1 MSCCD
6 SSPVIPDINDV
17 DIPCGREKDSGPHAM
32 SNFDTNSD
40 TDTDQDDRCRMVHAR
55 KKAPKKINQEA
66 VPDQGDVEI
75 CGLIRGVLTNKVL
88 KADKGLHP
96 LVEFAGFTESSEAYK
111 VILTILTRNINSES
125 IFLESV
131 CCWKRLTT
139 KTGGDVRARHGPITK
154 KGYTALL
161 KGLQQ
166 HSKNAVIAEAGVSL
180 IRALVSTGNEDTI
193 QLLVECEDYA
203 ITRVAI
209 DLMRLH
215 IDNVKLQVNAC
226 NIVHEI
232 AHFDLDPMC
241 NSSFWEAGACNRVI
255 EAMGKH
261 NKNNKMQVAG
271 CAAIGHLF
279 CRQWEDSDEGD
290 LLCLYKPLTNLIVGA
305 VECFPGK
312 KRSKN
317 DQVHRFAISALG
329 NMMAAITFHWSTK
342 DCGQVMPSAVAEF
355 EYMMEKGVVKMTV
368 DAIQYLPYHH
378 GVQRHGVRVLDIALE
393 TGHVDD
399 SQFDSITAAII
410 EATLRFGVKEPAS
423 HDTDHFQ
430 MVDYACMA
438 LAYMSSKT
446 DGVMSSSVRHDDVK
460 KIIERSLE
468 SSFVPVKVSAIK
480 LACRADYTSDDIDRL
495 VKDVGDVHLDDPRVQ
510 EVIQA
515 YIDSKTKVKVS
526 GGYICILLFL
536 QFRSGFDIEY
546 IYVSL

>member
-1 MSCCD
+1 MSRCD

-17 DIPCGREKDSGPHAM
+17 DLPCGRKKDSDPHEMFNSDA
-32 SNFDTNSD
+32 NSD
-40 TDTDQDDRCRMVHAR
+40 TDTDQDDQRRMVHAR
-55 KKAPKKINQEA
+55 KKAPEKINHET

-96 LVEFAGFTESSEAYK
+96 LVEFAGFTESSEAYR

-139 KTGGDVRARHGPITK
+139 KTGGDVRSRHGPITK

-166 HSKNAVIAEAGVSL
+166 HSKNAVIAEAGVKL

-226 NIVHEI
+226 NIMYEI
-232 AHFDLDPMC
+232 AHTDCVPMC
-241 NSSFWEAGACNRVI
+241 NSMCNRVI

-271 CAAIGHLF
+271 CAAITHLF
-279 CRQWEDSDEGD
+279 YRDWEDSDEGD
-290 LLCLYKPLTNLIVGA
+290 FLCLYKPLTNVIVGA
-305 VECFPGK
+305 MESFPGK

-317 DQVHRFAISALG
+317 DQVHSFAISALG

-342 DCGQVMPSAVAEF
+342 NGGQVMPSAVAEF
-355 EYMMEKGVVKMTV
+355 EYMLEKGVVKMTL
-368 DAIQYLPYHH
+368 DAIQYLPYHRH
-378 GVQRHGVRVLDIALE
+378 VQRHGVRVLDIALE

-399 SQFDSITAAII
+399 SQFGSITAAII
-410 EATLRFGVKEPAS
+410 GATLRFGVKQPAS
-423 HDTDHFQ
+423 QNPNYVQ
-430 MVDYACMA
+430 MVDYACLA

-446 DGVMSSSVRHDDVK
+446 DGVLSSSVRYDDVK

-468 SSFVPVKVSAIK
+468 SSFVPAKVSAIK
-480 LACRADYTSDDIDRL
+480 LACHADYTSDEIDQL

-510 EVIQA
+510 EAIQA

-526 GGYICILLFL
+526 GGYICTYLFL
-536 QFRSGFDIEY
+536 QFRSGYDTEY
-546 IYVSL
+546 IFT